1 MTLYNF
7 IVYCNG
13 ERIQESIYAD
23 SVKQAKDAIRTQ
35 YGKCRIYPA

>member
-7 IVYCNG
+7 IIYCDG

-23 SVKQAKDAIRTQ
+23 SVKLAKKAIRTQ
-35 YGKCRIYPA
+35 YGKCRIYIA